1 MKAIIQQH
9 LAKICRNHTNITNV
23 YLRGTK
29 EELIKRVDKY
39 IFDRVHKTNYIR
51 VNRFNVILIKD
62 KASQYNYQSKN
73 VVDKW
78 QYIPTYS
85 D

>member
-9 LAKICRNHTNITNV
+9 LAKTCRNNTNITNV

-29 EELIKRVDKY
+29 EELIQRVNKY
-39 IFDRVHKTNYIR
+39 IFDRLHKTNYIR
-51 VNRFNVILIKD
+51 VNMFNVILIND
-62 KASQYNYQSKN
+62 KASQYNYKPKN
-73 VVDKW
+73 IVDKW